1 MNNIFLTAPQIRQA
15 GSVRCCI
22 IASPIK
28 PYQKMPLKIKF
39 IKEEDAE
46 KFYFQ
51 QILTARFSWGSNNN
65 EL

>member
-22 IASPIK
+22 IAPPTK
-28 PYQKMPLKIKF
+28 PCQKMPLKIKF